1 MQSNRKEIQKK
12 FYEKLQR
19 KTFVLTEAGSGVGQ
33 EKKKKKTKNK
43 NSQHTKKA
51 NTWVF
56 SFICSTII
64 VTQCMRCWD
73 THKRHSGWVTDKD
86 MIKIRDYL

>member
-19 KTFVLTEAGSGVGQ
+19 KTFVLTEAGSGVGR
-33 EKKKKKTKNK
+33 EKKKKKKK

-51 NTWVF
+51 NTWVD

-64 VTQCMRCWD
+64 VNQCMRCWD
-73 THKRHSGWVTDKD
+73 TDKRHSGRVTDKD

>member
-33 EKKKKKTKNK
+33 EKRGGEKKP
-43 NSQHTKKA
+43 
-51 NTWVF
+51 
-56 SFICSTII
+56 
-64 VTQCMRCWD
+64 TQQESKHM
-73 THKRHSGWVTDKD
+73 G
-86 MIKIRDYL
+86 